1 MENREVSTGGI
12 GLGGVVFVVLLVL
25 KLTEN
30 IAMSWFLVLTSVIWA
45 PLLVVL
51 TFLMIVLGGFVLV
64 GLVAMIGSL
73 FRR

>member
-1 MENREVSTGGI
+1 MENREVSTGGL